1 MAEIINSQ
9 ILLYQT
15 EDGEAKIEVKLQ
27 GETVWLVKQQ
37 KSPAFAELFTD
48 LNIVQDP
55 RLSPTISIS
64 DLNAL
69 SRADSG

>member
-1 MAEIINSQ
+1 MAGK
-9 ILLYQT
+9 T
-15 EDGEAKIEVKLQ
+15 
-27 GETVWLVKQQ
+27 T

-64 DLNAL
+64 DLNVL
-69 SRADSG
+69 SRADSGLSKPCG